1 MAHISELTPRKG
13 ERVITFGGTRAGKS
27 SLTDMTMMQVQ
38 SERPSAMQ
46 ILVDTKPRYRAAMER
61 GRRYTSRKPAAYR
74 YESWEAGPTIPNS
87 CLVDIWDEHPFKGM
101 WEQPG
106 EVAIMQGAE
115 FDDWRRM
122 LQLLKGFVNA
132 QIKGRERRII
142 VDECLDFINAT
153 RSELI
158 HETTCCI
165 APRVPVRNVESEL
178 TLERIGY
185 TVYPR
190 SFSKWLAG
198 SIYFISAPIRICA
211 TYAKS
216 ASKMPQV
223 PREIGYSGS
232 MKYSREELCQ
242 SHSQGDLLSLTG
254 ILHSCR
260 IRKRNGGSKCP
271 SLRISINRLCSHSR
285 SHLRLSE

>member
-1 MAHISELTPRKG
+1 MAHISELTPGKG

-87 CLVDIWDEHPFKGM
+87 CLVDIWDDHPFKGM
-101 WEQPG
+101 WDQPG
-106 EVAIMQGAE
+106 EIAIMQGSE

-122 LQLLKGFVNA
+122 LQLLKGFVTA

-142 VDECLDFINAT
+142 VDECLDFT
-153 RSELI
+153 SVTLSGL
-158 HETTCCI
+158 TPGMTCFI
-165 APRVPVRNVESEL
+165 APRVRVRNVELEL
-178 TLERIGY
+178 IWERIGY
-185 TVYPR
+185 TAYPL
-190 SFSKWLAG
+190 SFCKWLAE
-198 SIYFISAPIRICA
+198 SIFFTSAPMQTCA

-223 PREIGYSGS
+223 PKVIGYSGS
-232 MKYSREELCQ
+232 IKYSRAALCQ
-242 SHSQGDLLSLTG
+242 DLSRED
-254 ILHSCR
+254 LHYRIGTWRNCQ
-260 IRKRNGGSKCP
+260 IRKRNGGQM
-271 SLRISINRLCSHSR
+271 
-285 SHLRLSE
+285 